1 MKVFG
6 TLILAGGLAL
16 PAAVAGDRMPA
27 AQQNELVAKYCASCH
42 DDAKIVGGLTL
53 QRFDAAHVTPSLAA
67 MMASK
72 LKGGALG
79 ASGLRPLPDRATE
92 NELTSALSAEGATA
106 MEWTVESAPDPKT
119 QAPILTASIL
129 QEAPVSQD
137 PKNPDLYRLK
147 LTCRTDTHEGEMQVA
162 WAPRDVPQSGAMV
175 SAAVDG
181 QPPTT
186 HKAPYYEGN
195 VKLELPMPARTLTI
209 GNVFPNQ
216 TVVFPFERLTE
227 EARQALGSCFARSG
241 DNR

>member
-1 MKVFG
+1 
-6 TLILAGGLAL
+6 
-16 PAAVAGDRMPA
+16 MPA

-42 DDAKIVGGLTL
+42 DDAKMVGGLTL

-147 LTCRTDTHEGEMQVA
+147 LTCHTDTHEGEMQVA
-162 WAPRDVPQSGAMV
+162 WAPANVPMTGGAL
-175 SAAVDG
+175 SAAADG
-181 QPPTT
+181 QTPVTY
-186 HKAPYYEGN
+186 KVLNSDGSA
-195 VKLELPMPARTLTI
+195 KLALPLPAQTLTVSKLF
-209 GNVFPNQ
+209 GDE
-216 TVVFPFERLTE
+216 TVAFPFGRMTGET
-227 EARQALGSCFARSG
+227 RQALAACFARQ
-241 DNR
+241 

>member
-1 MKVFG
+1 
-6 TLILAGGLAL
+6 
-16 PAAVAGDRMPA
+16 MPA

-42 DDAKIVGGLTL
+42 DDAKMVGGLTL

-72 LKGGALG
+72 LKDGALG

-92 NELTSALSAEGATA
+92 NALTSALSAEGAGA
-106 MEWTVESAPDPKT
+106 GDWAVERSQEPKT
-119 QAPILTASIL
+119 QAPILTASMV
-129 QEAPVSQD
+129 QEVPAANPA
-137 PKNPDLYRLK
+137 KPDLYRLK
-147 LTCRTDTHEGEMQVA
+147 LTCHTDTHEGEMQVA

-181 QPPTT
+181 QSPTT

-195 VKLELPMPARTLTI
+195 VKLELPMPTRTLTI
-209 GNVFPNQ
+209 GNVLPNQ